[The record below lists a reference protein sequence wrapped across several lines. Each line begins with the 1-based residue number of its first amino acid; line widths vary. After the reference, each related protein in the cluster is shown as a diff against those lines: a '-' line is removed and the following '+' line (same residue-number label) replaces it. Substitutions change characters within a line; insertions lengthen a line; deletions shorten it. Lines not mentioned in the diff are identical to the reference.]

1 MGYVPW
7 LELTFKNKNS
17 PKEPK
22 ENNIKK
28 VQMSLA
34 LAWMKKKGESPY
46 VAYPQRTFVIFIRNS
61 NRKVGFHMVST
72 CRVGPW

>member
-7 LELTFKNKNS
+7 LEPTFKNKNS

-22 ENNIKK
+22 EKKERKK

-34 LAWMKKKGESPY
+34 LA
-46 VAYPQRTFVIFIRNS
+46 
-61 NRKVGFHMVST
+61 
-72 CRVGPW
+72 